1 MGLGGKWCLQE
12 SKEYKLLRV
21 LEPRA
26 SMLLEVLCE
35 LSLLKIK
42 ISHVDT
48 VFTEQVPLLKLVLYN
63 YLFTIYKHF

>member
-1 MGLGGKWCLQE
+1 MGLGGEWCLQE
-12 SKEYKLLRV
+12 SKEYNLLRV

-48 VFTEQVPLLKLVLYN
+48 IFIEQVPLL
-63 YLFTIYKHF
+63 